1 MQLSS
6 NCGVTELPSCAV
18 QEDLR
23 RLPEEFLATICP
35 HGTEAAGQGPAAR
48 TRHLP
53 RGVALGHLHRP
64 VREAGPVTPIASS
77 RILPPL
83 STQTIPSFPLC
94 FRSPLFQVQTA
105 FHVRDHRYRTETA
118 NEHALRQQRAVFLN
132 QGEEESHFPKRS
144 MTSVLQP
151 SHGRQTLPR
160 QWPHPET
167 WPILPHL

>member
-1 MQLSS
+1 MSS
-6 NCGVTELPSCAV
+6 GTDPTPASWCGTGPSTSASARSWSRDPHRLFPGPRSQRALFARGLTAV
-18 QEDLR
+18 LCFCSQ
-23 RLPEEFLATICP
+23 A
-35 HGTEAAGQGPAAR
+35 
-48 TRHLP
+48 
-53 RGVALGHLHRP
+53 
-64 VREAGPVTPIASS
+64 

-118 NEHALRQQRAVFLN
+118 NEHALQQQHAVFLN

-151 SHGRQTLPR
+151 SHRRQTLPR